1 MHLRALSLL
10 MSVSLLLFTGVRSA
24 LAQASTQGAF
34 PVSKPS
40 SASSYKIT
48 PQVFFKPSGTG
59 NPPPTRGAG
68 SRNDRACPQ
77 DLSGNSSNSSVQ
89 PQALTALIPGNPV
102 GLTWAERPTVWVYL
116 PETSA
121 RQMVLSVKAEGGQQ
135 HSQRFIPI
143 TGEAGIVGV
152 QFDQNSPS
160 LEVGK
165 TYQWAVVLV
174 CGDRPSPNDPFVTAW
189 IQYVVPSQSP
199 QNQQSAVERAVWYG
213 KQGAW
218 YDALTALAEM
228 RRSQPTDP
236 ALAKI
241 WVDFLSQPS
250 VGLAAIANE
259 PVR

>member
-1 MHLRALSLL
+1 MHLQALSIL
-10 MSVSLLLFTGVRSA
+10 MFVGLFLSTGVQSV
-24 LAQASTQGAF
+24 LGQTSIQGSS

-40 SASSYKIT
+40 SESSHTIT

-77 DLSGNSSNSSVQ
+77 DSSDNPSDSPVQ
-89 PQALTALIPGNPV
+89 PQILTALVPGNQV
-102 GLTWAERPTVWVYL
+102 GLTWAARPTVWVYL

-152 QFDQNSPS
+152 QFDQNLPS

-189 IQYVVPSQSP
+189 IQRVAPSQAPNS
-199 QNQQSAVERAVWYG
+199 QQSAVERAAWYG
-213 KQGAW
+213 EQGAW
-218 YDALTALAEM
+218 YDAVTTLAEV

-236 ALAKI
+236 AVAKI

>member
-1 MHLRALSLL
+1 MNLQLL
-10 MSVSLLLFTGVRSA
+10 VLVISVSLLLPTTAST
-24 LAQASTQGAF
+24 LAQSTAGTTPILNHTF
-34 PVSKPS
+34 DIVRIPV
-40 SASSYKIT
+40 I
-48 PQVFFKPSGTG
+48 QVLFKPSGTG

-77 DLSGNSSNSSVQ
+77 DSSDNPSDSSAQ
-89 PQALTALIPGNPV
+89 SQALMALVPGNQV
-102 GLTWAERPTVWVYL
+102 GITWAERPTVWVYV

-135 HSQRFIPI
+135 HSQRFILI

-165 TYQWAVVLV
+165 TYQWVVVLV

-189 IQYVVPSQSP
+189 IQRVAPAQVPN
-199 QNQQSAVERAVWYG
+199 NQQSAVERAAWYG

-228 RRSQPTDP
+228 RRSQPEDP

-241 WVDFLSQPS
+241 WADFLSQPS
-250 VGLAAIANE
+250 VGLEAIANE